1 MWTRHFFLCS
11 TFYNSHSNF
20 MMFILFFPHFI
31 QDETNFQ
38 RLNKLHKVTQSTK
51 FSHWSWILETD
62 SPPSRIQKPS
72 PSTLSQSRE
81 FHSSAQALVAPACYQ
96 IRRLVRKDPTMYH
109 FTDLFHA
116 YNFYTAIVPVMVCFH
131 VHLPFSTSRWFSP
144 SSTSCTASPLPSQL
158 IPAWSNSIQSNESF
172 ELWHQ

>member
-1 MWTRHFFLCS
+1 
-11 TFYNSHSNF
+11 

-38 RLNKLHKVTQSTK
+38 RLNKLHKMTQSTK

-62 SPPSRIQKPS
+62 SPPSRIQKPP
-72 PSTLSQSRE
+72 PSTLSQSRD
-81 FHSSAQALVAPACYQ
+81 FHSPAQALVARSCYQ
-96 IRRLVRKDPTMYH
+96 ICRLVREGPTIYH

-116 YNFYTAIVPVMVCFH
+116 YNFYTAILQVMGYFH

-144 SSTSCTASPLPSQL
+144 SSTSGTVSPLPSQL
-158 IPAWSNSIQSNESF
+158 SPAWSNSIQSNESF
-172 ELWHQ
+172 EL